1 MFSIE
6 EMMASNSVQDYK
18 HENYSKDF
26 SEDQWSLVAFN
37 EQQIIRCSAKDKLL
51 NFAPFSDLVKVY
63 MENPRKP
70 SSELYTNKQQWSDFG
85 AIVDVR

>member
-26 SEDQWSLVAFN
+26 SEDQ
-37 EQQIIRCSAKDKLL
+37 
-51 NFAPFSDLVKVY
+51 
-63 MENPRKP
+63 
-70 SSELYTNKQQWSDFG
+70 
-85 AIVDVR
+85 